1 MLLQGWVAFT
11 ALLDSLLFCHSSR
24 LLCELLQEAVP
35 VALQGVGWETW
46 KELAKS
52 EREEEGQRAGA
63 GRGPSSLGPV
73 VSPGE
78 GIPDL
83 ELPGNW

>member
-11 ALLDSLLFCHSSR
+11 AFLDSLLFCHSSR

-46 KELAKS
+46 KELEKS
-52 EREEEGQRAGA
+52 EREEEGQRAGDLPL
-63 GRGPSSLGPV
+63 GRGGDHPPWGQWSARGKAFLT
-73 VSPGE
+73 
-78 GIPDL
+78 
-83 ELPGNW
+83 